1 MRLPPFVP
9 YLTGVCLA
17 ATAVVALDLWQ
28 EARPTI
34 VEWPPAE
41 VVPAPGTSSRPA
53 EPLSESPS
61 SESPRPVAQPSE
73 SRPVESRQPGA
84 QRTDRFRSAADLPA
98 GPPFPQRGSGTWR
111 VVPGTF
117 GATGTPYS
125 VEVEDGVALPRG
137 DAPFA
142 AVVDHALAHPRGWRS
157 AGHAFRRVEHG
168 AQLRIRLA
176 SQETARALCGF
187 ELPYDTSCRI
197 GSSVYLSSARWF
209 RGAHAFGRDLRGYRT
224 YAVNHEVGHFLGHGH
239 EVCPADGAP
248 APVMMQQTF
257 STANDE
263 LAAITSGTDQ
273 GVAVAPDGR
282 SCTPNPWP
290 SR

>member
-1 MRLPPFVP
+1 MRVQPFVP

-17 ATAVVALDLWQ
+17 ATALLALELHQ
-28 EARPTI
+28 GERPTAGEPAAQ
-34 VEWPPAE
+34 VPPPSRA
-41 VVPAPGTSSRPA
+41 VAGARSAAPAA
-53 EPLSESPS
+53 EPQ
-61 SESPRPVAQPSE
+61 RF
-73 SRPVESRQPGA
+73 
-84 QRTDRFRSAADLPA
+84 RTDADLPA
-98 GPPFPQRGSGTWR
+98 GPPVPQRGAGTWR

-117 GATGTPYS
+117 GTTGTPYS
-125 VEVEDGVALPRG
+125 VEVEDGVVPPRG

-157 AGHAFRRVEHG
+157 AGHAFRRVDASG
-168 AQLRIRLA
+168 SPQLRIRLT
-176 SQETARALCGF
+176 SQDTARALCGF

-197 GSSVYLSSARWF
+197 GSSVYLSAARWL
-209 RGAHAFGRDLRGYRT
+209 RGAHAFTGNLRGYRT

-239 EVCPADGAP
+239 ETCPVDGAP

-273 GVAVAPDGR
+273 GVAITPDGR
-282 SCTPNPWP
+282 TCAPNPWP
-290 SR
+290 AR